1 MNGTIIKFK
10 CATMQN
16 VLCCVSVKC
25 SGRAFCVWS
34 WLVLMGKEALSSQV
48 CYLLLL
54 LLLVFACTCNDYPFL
69 RIKKKIHFKIIL
81 RLMLNFSELSFL
93 VFENF
98 KSTPIFIKRIT
109 NSPFI
114 FPHLFTKFDDFLTFY
129 IEIDTGLLETTP
141 LMVMTPKKYSI
152 RII

>member
-1 MNGTIIKFK
+1 
-10 CATMQN
+10 
-16 VLCCVSVKC
+16 
-25 SGRAFCVWS
+25 
-34 WLVLMGKEALSSQV
+34 
-48 CYLLLL
+48 
-54 LLLVFACTCNDYPFL
+54 
-69 RIKKKIHFKIIL
+69 
-81 RLMLNFSELSFL
+81 MLNFSELSFL